1 MQNKKLINDVPRGR
15 VLVEHEPVMYELTIT
30 KLTEKRKKV
39 LRQERKIL
47 GEVTLRNDND
57 KQMKAESKISYKWNY
72 ESWWGQGKAMLK
84 GRNTTIYFTNSSEV
98 ESIMW
103 GMPHQEE
110 KSSVET

>member
-1 MQNKKLINDVPRGR
+1 MPRGR
-15 VLVEHEPVMYELTIT
+15 VLVEHEPVMYELTII

-47 GEVTLRNDND
+47 GEVILRNDND
-57 KQMKAESKISYKWNY
+57 KQMKAESKIAYKWNY
-72 ESWWGQGKAMLK
+72 DSWWGQGKAMLK
-84 GRNTTIYFTNSSEV
+84 GRNTTIYFTNSSEA

-110 KSSVET
+110 KNGVET